1 MSLPRHLLYDRRYKV
16 CDVVLSSVNE
26 AKLQHD
32 ADILTYRV
40 CNFLSKN
47 MAAEYKKAAR
57 REREMSTS
65 LSVRW
70 Q

>member
-32 ADILTYRV
+32 ADIPT
-40 CNFLSKN
+40 
-47 MAAEYKKAAR
+47 YKKW
-57 REREMSTS
+57 
-65 LSVRW
+65 V
-70 Q
+70 